1 MKQETIAILSGKD
14 PKASKGAVNPPVY
27 RTSTVLFPTLKDYDD
42 SDTGKDFH
50 NSGQGSKAADFS
62 YGISGTSTTF
72 TLQKILSEM
81 EGGGQ
86 SIVTPSGL
94 LAITTTLLSFL
105 SAGDHILVTDSVYG
119 PTRRFCNKELK
130 RFGIETTYYP
140 PNIGKDISKL
150 FKKNTKLV
158 FTESPGS
165 LTFEMQDI
173 PAIVKAAH
181 AKGAVV
187 IMDNSWATSLY
198 FKPLEHGVDVS
209 IQAGTKYIGGHSD
222 LLLGTI
228 STTDEHIDRIFKTYK
243 HLGVHT
249 DPDVC
254 YMAIRGI
261 RTLPTRIKAH
271 EKAALNIAKWLE
283 KRPEAAK
290 VLHPAL
296 PSFDGHK
303 LWKRDFTGSTGLFT
317 IILDKKYSFAALSN
331 MIDNYKIFGIGASWG
346 GFESLA
352 ITFDPSSI
360 RTAEKWT
367 EKGSCVRLYIGLE
380 AEEDLIKDLEAGFK
394 RLRK

>member
-1 MKQETIAILSGKD
+1 MKQETLAILSGKD
-14 PKASKGAVNPPVY
+14 PKASKGTVNPPIY
-27 RTSTVLFPTLKDYDD
+27 KTSTVLFPTLKDYAD
-42 SDTGKDFH
+42 SETGKDFH
-50 NSGQGSKAADFS
+50 NSGQGTKAADFS
-62 YGISGTSTTF
+62 YGISGTATTF
-72 TLQKILSEM
+72 TLQKILSDM
-81 EGGGQ
+81 EGGGH

-94 LAITTTLLSFL
+94 MAITTTLLSFL

-130 RFGIETTYYP
+130 RFGVETTYYP
-140 PNIGKDISKL
+140 PNIGKDIAKL
-150 FKKNTKLV
+150 FQKNTKLV

-173 PAIVKAAH
+173 PAITKIAH
-181 AKGAVV
+181 TKGAVV
-187 IMDNSWATSLY
+187 VMDNSWATSLY
-198 FKPLEHGVDVS
+198 FKPLEHKVDVS

-243 HLGVHT
+243 HLGGHT
-249 DPDVC
+249 SPDDC

-261 RTLPTRIKAH
+261 RTMPTRIKAH

-283 KRPEAAK
+283 KRPEVAK

-296 PSFDGHK
+296 PSFEGHK
-303 LWKRDFTGSTGLFT
+303 IWKRDFTGSTGLFT

-331 MIDNYKIFGIGASWG
+331 MIDNYKIFGIGSSWG

-360 RTAEKWT
+360 RTAQKWT

-394 RLRK
+394 RLK